1 MAQVQSATRTRT
13 ETESSEEGRR
23 GGTLVALWALVVV
36 VIYNLSVGPAA
47 RLHDE
52 GLIPDSASVIY
63 SPLIFLSEHFAP
75 ADRFFQWYV
84 ADVWKAGY

>member
-1 MAQVQSATRTRT
+1 MPQDQIEPRPIHA
-13 ETESSEEGRR
+13 ESQHQEGRR
-23 GGTLVALWALVVV
+23 GPTLVVLWGMLVVALYV
-36 VIYNLSVGPAA
+36 LSVGPAA

-63 SPLIFLSEHFAP
+63 SPLIFLSNHFAP